1 MGYYSAKLMALL
13 IKLGYPIWSDN
24 NVAGSKYM
32 TALEDDFTR
41 SFSWTTTTF
50 GSVGADASKWIG
62 GVLAPNGK
70 IYGIPRNSTTILE
83 IDPVNQT
90 ATTFGSVGAGADKWF
105 GGVLAPNGKIYG
117 IPYNSTTVLEINPVN
132 QTATTFGS
140 FGADTAKWNGGVLAP
155 NGKIYGIPNN
165 ATTVLEIGESQ
176 TIDTDAV
183 LSRYLNKF

>member
-24 NVAGSKYM
+24 NVAGSEYM
-32 TALEDDFTR
+32 TALESDFTKT
-41 SFSWTTTTF
+41 FSQTTSTF
-50 GSVGADASKWIG
+50 GSFGTDSYKWEGGVLAPNGKIYCIPRNATTVLEIDPVNQTTATFGSLEGTDKWIG

-70 IYGIPRNSTTILE
+70 IYGIPAYSTTILE
-83 IDPVNQT
+83 IDPVNKT
-90 ATTFGSVGAGADKWF
+90 TSTFGSVGTDSYKWI

-117 IPYNSTTVLEINPVN
+117 IPFNS
-132 QTATTFGS
+132 
-140 FGADTAKWNGGVLAP
+140 
-155 NGKIYGIPNN
+155 
-165 ATTVLEIGESQ
+165 TTVLEIGESQ

>member
-24 NVAGSKYM
+24 NVAGSEYM
-32 TALEDDFTR
+32 TALESDFTKT
-41 SFSWTTTTF
+41 FSQTATTF
-50 GSVGADASKWIG
+50 GSVGAGAAKWTG

-70 IYGIPRNSTTILE
+70 IYGIPYDTTTVLE

-90 ATTFGSVGAGADKWF
+90 ATTFGSLAGTAKWA

-117 IPYNSTTVLEINPVN
+117 IPLNSTTVLEIDPVS

-140 FGADTAKWNGGVLAP
+140 VGAGAAKWAGGVLAP
-155 NGKIYGIPNN
+155 NGKIYGIPLNS
-165 ATTVLEIGESQ
+165 TTVLEIGESQ